1 MPSLPEGGHAARR
14 APKQSRAKA
23 TFERIRKATIELARE
38 HGFSGLNTI
47 DIASRAGVSVG
58 SLYEYFPNREA
69 ILLSIYEDTIAE
81 LVSSI
86 KIMLPNVLDEPLRK
100 AIHKTAAELL
110 SSYKKNQLILLDLP
124 IQMPELRLSGHAIS
138 FDQLVHGYLRLFLAH
153 RKQGESPIL
162 IEQRAFLIENIL
174 IGSIQNYLR
183 KLPPRFS
190 AKAFLNHLVMVI
202 GDYIERPIPPV

>member
-1 MPSLPEGGHAARR
+1 MSHPQERAKHPVRR
-14 APKQSRAKA
+14 APRQSRAKA
-23 TFERIRKATIELARE
+23 TFERIRKATLELVRE
-38 HGFSGLNTI
+38 HGFAGLNTI
-47 DIASRAGVSVG
+47 DIAARAGVSVG

-86 KIMLPNVLDEPLRK
+86 KVMLPNVLDEPLRK

-110 SSYKKNQLILLDLP
+110 SSYKKNQMILLDLP

-153 RKQGESPIL
+153 RKQGESAAL
-162 IEQRAFLIENIL
+162 IEQRAFMIENIL
-174 IGSIQNYLR
+174 IGSVQNYLLN
-183 KLPPRFS
+183 LPPRFS
-190 AKAFLNHLVMVI
+190 AKAFLNHLVMII
-202 GDYIERPIPPV
+202 GDYIERPIA